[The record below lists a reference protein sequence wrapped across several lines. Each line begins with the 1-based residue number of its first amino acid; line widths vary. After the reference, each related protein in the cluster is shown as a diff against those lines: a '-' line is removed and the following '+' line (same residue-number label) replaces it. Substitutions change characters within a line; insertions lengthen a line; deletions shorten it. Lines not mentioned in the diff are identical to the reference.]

1 MDGRGPGALVWV
13 EGREGRIGCSQEGS
27 GVEAFMG
34 RAGMR
39 IGCGLFIVTREMRF
53 QNSRARAVGNME
65 MG

>member
-27 GVEAFMG
+27 GVEAFMS

-53 QNSRARAVGNME
+53 
-65 MG
+65 